1 MKRKLF
7 IYSGLFVALTMSGCQ
22 AAVPMEPAALANDP
36 ECAEVIVRLPDTI
49 GSFDRRTTNAQSTA
63 AWGEPSAVLLR
74 CGLEP
79 SGPSAL
85 PCFTVNG
92 VDWLRDDTQAPLY
105 LFTTYGRT
113 PAVEVF
119 VDADVA
125 SAPKHSTH
133 WGTLLAFCP
142 RLGSAWR
149 PRTCS
154 RDRA

>member
-22 AAVPMEPAALANDP
+22 AAVPMEPAALSNDP

-92 VDWLRDDTQAPLY
+92 VDWLRDDSQAPLY

-125 SAPKHSTH
+125 SGTEALDALGNSVGVLPTIGQCLAPEDVFA
-133 WGTLLAFCP
+133 G
-142 RLGSAWR
+142 
-149 PRTCS
+149 
-154 RDRA
+154 